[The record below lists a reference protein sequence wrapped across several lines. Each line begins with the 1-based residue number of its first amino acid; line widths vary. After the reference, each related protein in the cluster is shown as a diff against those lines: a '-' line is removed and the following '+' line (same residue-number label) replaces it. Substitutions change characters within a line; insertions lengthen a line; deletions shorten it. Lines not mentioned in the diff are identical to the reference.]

1 MVANR
6 YRFFEKRG
14 ARLRIAGDRTL
25 VAEGRTPRRQGI
37 FQIASSRSAGIF
49 RGAAGY
55 QPRLADCDLCILQN
69 SRTSGALGATHG
81 TWAGERRIRTHEQDY
96 GGGAADRR
104 GWTPPSGRG
113 AVGWLPHA

>member
-69 SRTSGALGATHG
+69 SRTSGALGLTHG
-81 TWAGERRIRTHEQDY
+81 TWAGERRIRTDEPDY
-96 GGGAADRR
+96 GGGAAVGRYASAARR
-104 GWTPPSGRG
+104 RRAAG
-113 AVGWLPHA
+113 